1 MSNAASPGPRK
12 SRAKIIKLSA
22 RGKTLP
28 KCQLFLL
35 FLADKPEY
43 EYISEVSFNGKK
55 LDTMFITYDELL
67 QGGTLEFKLSDTPA
81 ESRK

>member
-1 MSNAASPGPRK
+1 MLTAPLFSKAT
-12 SRAKIIKLSA
+12 IKLGN
-22 RGKTLP
+22 GKTLTV
-28 KCQLFLL
+28 K
-35 FLADKPEY
+35 ADKPEY

-67 QGGTLEFKLSDTPA
+67 QGGTLEFKLSDIPA